1 MFLPLAE
8 HRAVEGDFE
17 GARKAYQHAG
27 RPDLASVLLRVL
39 LDNSIAM
46 DEQQQAAQLSWRL
59 ADAELAVAS
68 GAPVAR
74 SKAGQ
79 GQRDGAGVSKSL
91 MGVGSTSPEALDEE
105 EEKEEDEVESRYGA
119 ALGP

>member
-79 GQRDGAGVSKSL
+79 RDGAGVSKSL